1 MFQMNTLVELFW
13 VFKFQD
19 HWLETQLEFLVV
31 YFALC
36 LVAEKSEE
44 NNEDPEPYFS
54 YSNIERHNLSNF
66 KPSYLVSTCD
76 DSSTERGFRV
86 VEPRINLIWPLLAV
100 WESPDFESSFGYPR
114 T

>member
-1 MFQMNTLVELFW
+1 VVIFIAVRYEISHKSIDVPNEHISGAFLGFQVSGPLIRNPIRIFGG
-13 VFKFQD
+13 
-19 HWLETQLEFLVV
+19 
-31 YFALC
+31 

-86 VEPRINLIWPLLAV
+86 VEPRINLI
-100 WESPDFESSFGYPR
+100 
-114 T
+114 